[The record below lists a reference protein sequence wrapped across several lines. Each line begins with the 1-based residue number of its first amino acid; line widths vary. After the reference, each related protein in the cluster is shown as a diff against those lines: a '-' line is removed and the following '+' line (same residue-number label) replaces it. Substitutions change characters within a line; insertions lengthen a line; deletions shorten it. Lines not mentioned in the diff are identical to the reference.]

1 MDENHTF
8 YIGWLARANTASSLQ
23 NESSG
28 SVRTILA
35 FGNAPGHGMRS
46 NGLNHLLSYLSAQTI
61 DSAAT
66 LGSLSH
72 SDPSSVRRPHH
83 HNYTTTM
90 GLSTETRR

>member
-1 MDENHTF
+1 MTFKLLMNHTF

-46 NGLNHLLSYLSAQTI
+46 NGLNHLLSAVFSLNKLSVPGCRW
-61 DSAAT
+61 D
-66 LGSLSH
+66 LDG
-72 SDPSSVRRPHH
+72 
-83 HNYTTTM
+83 N
-90 GLSTETRR
+90 